1 MPYGIIPA
9 MQPNNTPLTVPMA
22 IIIAGVIIAGGIIAS
37 RYVSPATVPA
47 AGVQAQTAT
56 ITLPDVSAADHI
68 IGQTNADIVLVEY
81 SDTECPFC
89 KVFHGTMH
97 TLVSEYGPKNQLA
110 WVYRH
115 LPLYKGGTNGKG
127 MHPLAGKQAEASECA
142 ADQLGNDGFW
152 KYIDLVYQTT
162 RSNNGLP
169 SEQLPVLA
177 QKIGLDVAK
186 FNTCLAAG
194 THTAAVDK
202 SYEEGFAAGA
212 QGTPYGIMVLKKPLS
227 VKARTQVLSDL
238 MAEVAKQ
245 SPGSTIPPDLIRFS
259 EDGSKITFSG
269 ALPIEMMKVLIDAI
283 VR

>member
-1 MPYGIIPA
+1 
-9 MQPNNTPLTVPMA
+9 MQNQTPLTVPTA

-37 RYVSPATVPA
+37 RYVSPTPS
-47 AGVQAQTAT
+47 GSSQVQTQSITMPEVTAQ
-56 ITLPDVSAADHI
+56 DHI

-115 LPLYKGGTNGKG
+115 LPLYKGGANGKG
-127 MHPLAGKQAEASECA
+127 MHPLAGQQAEASECA

-169 SEQLPVLA
+169 SEQLPILA
-177 QKIGLDVAK
+177 KKIGLDVTK
-186 FNTCLAAG
+186 FKTCLASG
-194 THTAAVDK
+194 THTAAIDK

-212 QGTPYGIMVLKKPLS
+212 QGTPYGIMVLKKPLNT
-227 VKARTQVLSDL
+227 KAREQVLKDL
-238 MAEVAKQ
+238 VTAVAKS
-245 SPGSTIPPDLIRFS
+245 SPGSTIPPDLVRFS

-269 ALPIEMMKVLIDAI
+269 ALPIDLMKILIEAVI
-283 VR
+283 

>member
-1 MPYGIIPA
+1 
-9 MQPNNTPLTVPMA
+9 MQPNNTPLTVPVA
-22 IIIAGVIIAGGIIAS
+22 IIIAGAIIAGGIIAS
-37 RYVSPATVPA
+37 RYVSPAPGTVSQ
-47 AGVQAQTAT
+47 VQTQTVT
-56 ITLPDVSAADHI
+56 MPEVTAADHI

-97 TLVSEYGPKNQLA
+97 TLISEYGPKNQLA

-115 LPLYKGGTNGKG
+115 LPLYKGGANGKG
-127 MHPLAGKQAEASECA
+127 LHPLAGQQAEASECA

-169 SEQLPVLA
+169 SEQLPILA
-177 QKIGLDVAK
+177 KKVGLDVAK
-186 FNTCLAAG
+186 FNTCLASG
-194 THTAAVDK
+194 KHAAAIEK

-227 VKARTQVLSDL
+227 AKARTQVLNDL
-238 MAEVAKQ
+238 MTAVATQ
-245 SPGSTIPPDLIRFS
+245 SPGSTIPPDLVRFS

-269 ALPIEMMKVLIDAI
+269 ALPIEMMKVVIDAI
-283 VR
+283 VK